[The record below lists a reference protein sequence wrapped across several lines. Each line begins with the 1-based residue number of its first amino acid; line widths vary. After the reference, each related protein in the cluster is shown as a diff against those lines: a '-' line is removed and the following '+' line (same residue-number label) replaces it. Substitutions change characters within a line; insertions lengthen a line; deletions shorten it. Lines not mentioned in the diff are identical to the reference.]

1 MEGPF
6 ASKEVPA
13 LQQMLCAQNH
23 RGPDGSG
30 IYQDTRVLLGHRR
43 LSILD
48 LSEAGRQPMANEDET
63 LWVSCNGE
71 IYNFQELREE
81 LARVGHVFRSKT
93 DTEILLHGY
102 ETWGLEELLR
112 RLRGMFAFALYDS
125 PSSGRPWRLILAKDR
140 FGMKPLY
147 YYQDPR
153 QFLFASEVRALL
165 KSGLVPKEKNLEAWV
180 QFLRFGSVPTPHTTV
195 KGVRSLPAAH
205 YMEIGPQGARTVR
218 YWDPLAFQVS
228 GPDARVDAPPYR
240 RTRELLEESLRLHL
254 ISDVPTGIFL
264 SGGVDSSALVA
275 LACRARKE
283 PVTTV
288 SLSFDESRYDES
300 PYSDLV
306 AKRFGTRHRR
316 VSIQAKGFFAD
327 LPSFF
332 RSMDQPSADGINTY
346 MVCKAAK
353 TAGLTVV
360 LSGAGADEI
369 FLGYNHLKLHSALNG
384 VWQAFSK
391 APPAIR
397 GMAAHALASTCV
409 LSGFHGADRLAGL
422 KEGSLDSAY
431 LVFRGL
437 FSDRQIQ
444 GLTGLGERNLARRNM
459 IPLESTLSRLPLTEA
474 LRFFDLT
481 LYLQNQLLKDSD
493 SMSMAHSIEMRLP
506 FLDHHLAEWVFS
518 LPDRWKIQKRI
529 NKPLLVNA
537 VGEDLPREVWA
548 RPKMGFTLPIG
559 EWLRQNS
566 GPMESAALSGGFLD
580 KRAVAQVFSRFRT
593 GDIHWSRPWALVVA
607 ARFES

>member
-1 MEGPF
+1 
-6 ASKEVPA
+6 
-13 LQQMLCAQNH
+13 
-23 RGPDGSG
+23 
-30 IYQDTRVLLGHRR
+30 
-43 LSILD
+43 
-48 LSEAGRQPMANEDET
+48 
-63 LWVSCNGE
+63 
-71 IYNFQELREE
+71 
-81 LARVGHVFRSKT
+81 
-93 DTEILLHGY
+93 
-102 ETWGLEELLR
+102 
-112 RLRGMFAFALYDS
+112 
-125 PSSGRPWRLILAKDR
+125 
-140 FGMKPLY
+140 
-147 YYQDPR
+147 
-153 QFLFASEVRALL
+153 
-165 KSGLVPKEKNLEAWV
+165 
-180 QFLRFGSVPTPHTTV
+180 VPTPHTTV

-218 YWDPLAFQVS
+218 YWDPLAFQVP
-228 GPDARVDAPPYR
+228 GPDARVDVPPYR

-254 ISDVPTGIFL
+254 ISDVPIGIFL

-346 MVCKAAK
+346 VVSKAAK

-391 APPAIR
+391 APTAIR
-397 GMAAHALASTCV
+397 GMAAHALASTCA
-409 LSGFHGADRLAGL
+409 LSGFHGADRLTGL